1 MKSVKYLPL
10 IIFIILY
17 DSLSTQCIEKQ
28 IENKNNK
35 IVAILVENIID
46 RSNSKITK
54 KYEIKRLNLLVLFS
68 KYNWNNYD
76 KTLPAKYK
84 ITLKFENGDKVI
96 YWIGTI
102 SDFNELSSN
111 KMSSGYWL
119 AASKNDNSIDSSRYK
134 IFATS
139 VDMFYISTLI
149 Q

>member
-68 KYNWNNYD
+68 KYNWNN
-76 KTLPAKYK
+76 
-84 ITLKFENGDKVI
+84 GDKVI